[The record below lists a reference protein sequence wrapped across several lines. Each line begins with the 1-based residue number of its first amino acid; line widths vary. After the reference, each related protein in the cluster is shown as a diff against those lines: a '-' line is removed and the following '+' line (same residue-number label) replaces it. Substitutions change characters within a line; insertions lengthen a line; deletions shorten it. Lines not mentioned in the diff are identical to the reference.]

1 MNKQK
6 KTFNIL
12 KKRNQTRK
20 LKIIKMIN
28 KNKNAM
34 IMTFLIQTVTKL
46 KTYVINFIAARSN

>member
-46 KTYVINFIAARSN
+46 KTYVINLIAARSN

>member
-28 KNKNAM
+28 QNKNAM
-34 IMTFLIQTVTKL
+34 ITTFLIQTVTKL
-46 KTYVINFIAARSN
+46 KTYVINLIAARSN

>member
-6 KTFNIL
+6 KTFDIL

-46 KTYVINFIAARSN
+46 KTYVINLIAARSN

>member
-28 KNKNAM
+28 QNKNAM
-34 IMTFLIQTVTKL
+34 IMTFLIQTLTKL
-46 KTYVINFIAARSN
+46 KTYVINLIAARSN